1 MVLTLRWQLL
11 EGLQSSL
18 IISKIPSASHEKG
31 HKNQNRNVS
40 RGWEFVYMYNSSS
53 ASTAFEY
60 LMNILTFQ
68 LFYCH
73 R

>member
-1 MVLTLRWQLL
+1 MVLTFGWQLL

-31 HKNQNRNVS
+31 HKNQNRNTS
-40 RGWEFVYMYNSSS
+40 RGWEFVYNSSS
-53 ASTAFEY
+53 EKPAFVVTFW
-60 LMNILTFQ
+60 ITFQ